1 LTFDRHLTLLTYQ
14 RLIITPHTHAPR
26 AIFQS
31 LRLLPSFSV
40 PVSLLPATLLH
51 STLPTLVTS
60 STPLLLRQYLHIDA
74 VATPASYSLTTF
86 LTSTAEL
93 FLKLPIETVLRRGQ
107 VAVLRQR
114 NRQQYQAAAHQKFRG
129 DPEIGEPELST
140 IVDVGPYKGLLGTMW
155 YIVREE
161 GERNGVDVTKTP
173 LRVKPVPKKG
183 QGLGGLWR
191 GWRVGMWGLCGVWAA
206 SALGS
211 GSGQGS
217 EF

>member
-1 LTFDRHLTLLTYQ
+1 M
-14 RLIITPHTHAPR
+14 
-26 AIFQS
+26 
-31 LRLLPSFSV
+31 
-40 PVSLLPATLLH
+40 SLLPTTILH
-51 STLPTLVTS
+51 STLPTLITS

-74 VATPASYSLTTF
+74 IATPASYSLTTF
-86 LTSTAEL
+86 VTSAAEL

-114 NRQQYQAAAHQKFRG
+114 NRQQYQAAAHQNFRG
-129 DPEIGEPELST
+129 DPKVGEPELST

-155 YIVREE
+155 YIIREE
-161 GERNGVDVTKTP
+161 GERDNVDVTKTP

-183 QGLGGLWR
+183 QGVQGLWR